1 MIPLIGPDD
10 PLPDASRALQRPN
23 GLLAAGGDLRT
34 DRLIAAYRN
43 GIFPWYSAGEPI
55 LWWSPNPRMVL
66 AVADFKLRASLRKR
80 IRQFQEDSS
89 VSLLLD
95 TDFEAVIR
103 ACAAPRDGASGTW
116 ILPEMQAAYIAL
128 HRAGHAHSLELR
140 RGSELIG
147 GLYGVAI
154 GRMFYG
160 ESMFTRESDASKTA
174 LAGLIQ
180 LCRDA
185 EMPWIDCQQQ
195 TGHLASLGASAIP
208 RAQFLSGIRTLTRVP
223 GPDWRALRSTD
234 LLRRIER

>member
-10 PLPDASRALQRPN
+10 PLPGASRALRRPN

-43 GIFPWYSAGEPI
+43 GIFPWYSAGDPI
-55 LWWSPNPRMVL
+55 LWWSPDPRMVL

-80 IRQFQEDSS
+80 VRQFQEDSS

-103 ACAAPRDGASGTW
+103 ACAEPRDGASGTW

-195 TGHLASLGASAIP
+195 TGHLASLGATPIP
-208 RAQFLSGIRTLTRVP
+208 RAQFLSGLRELTPAP
-223 GPDWRALRSTD
+223 GPDWQALRSID
-234 LLRRIER
+234 LLRRVGR